1 VSTLTFA
8 AGDGE
13 EISPADLP
21 LPTLREDLRLQ
32 RLPADREGE
41 PGWMIHD
48 TVVNRFFRVGWLE
61 FEILSRWGGTAR
73 QIASQIH
80 AQTALRPSPEQ
91 VLVFVRFLEQ
101 HQLLRLP
108 IQALD
113 TLRLQGEAR
122 RRLDARWLLHHYLF
136 FRIPLAHPQ
145 RWLRYAATHLDW
157 LFTRW
162 TVLVIVALSLLGLIL
177 VGQRWD
183 EFSTAVKDSFSAEGL
198 LSFALA
204 LAFAKL
210 LHELGHALVATRL
223 GLRVAHMG
231 IAFVVMWPMLYTDT
245 GEAWRLPHARQ
256 RLAVASA
263 GILAELALAGV
274 ATLGWA
280 LAEPGPVRDALLYLA
295 TTGWV
300 LTLALNASPFTR
312 FDGYFILSDLLN
324 FPNLHERSF
333 ALARTTLRRHL
344 LGLPEPWPEPLPARR
359 RRGLVAFAFVTWLYR
374 LVLFFGIALAVYHF
388 FFKALGIA
396 LFVVEIGWFIVAP
409 VMREL
414 GHWWRHRAQVPAR
427 WRRWHWL
434 AAAGLVVVLLVP
446 WRSHVQGYG
455 MARATEQIRVFS
467 PFPARLQVL
476 HPPGRVEKGTVL
488 AELDQP
494 DIAARLGG
502 TQANLQAL
510 EGQLSALMADP
521 SGLQQ
526 QAAMRQRT
534 AVQLGEAHAAMAE
547 NARLRLVAPFAGI
560 WGDIDPYRG
569 AGQWVGSREMLGV
582 LHDPAHWRIDAY
594 VKQDDVTRVRVGDTA
609 YLYTRGSARRVAGK
623 VSAIS
628 GTRARQLDWP
638 ALSDRYGG
646 AIPTLA
652 REDALVPRLPVFH
665 VVIDLEGPPPPG
677 VETAGAVQI
686 RGQRR
691 SLMTAGVSWLA
702 ATFMR
707 ESGF

>member
-1 VSTLTFA
+1 MSDA
-8 AGDGE
+8 IA
-13 EISPADLP
+13 PADLP
-21 LPTLREDLRLQ
+21 LPALREDLRLQ
-32 RLPADREGE
+32 RLPSDRAGE
-41 PGWMIHD
+41 PVWMIHD
-48 TVVNRFFRVGWLE
+48 TVVNRFFRIGWLE

-73 QIASQIH
+73 DIATRLAAH
-80 AQTALRPSPEQ
+80 TALRPSAEQ
-91 VLVFVRFLEQ
+91 VLAFVRFLEQ
-101 HQLLRLP
+101 NQLVRLS

-113 TLRLQGEAR
+113 TLRQQGESR

-136 FRIPLAHPQ
+136 FRIPLTHPQ
-145 RWLRYAATHLDW
+145 RWLRTAATHLDW

-162 TVLVIVALSLLGLIL
+162 TVGVILALSALGLVL

-183 EFSTAVKDSFSAEGL
+183 EFSAAVKDSFSAEGL
-198 LSFALA
+198 VSFALA

-263 GILAELALAGV
+263 GILAELALAGI

-312 FDGYFILSDLLN
+312 FDGYFILSDLLD

-333 ALARTTLRRHL
+333 ALARTWMRRHL
-344 LGLPEPWPEPLPARR
+344 LGLPEPWPEPLPQRR
-359 RRGLVAFAFVTWLYR
+359 RRALVAFAFATWLYR

-396 LFVVEIGWFIVAP
+396 LFVVEIGWFIVTP
-409 VMREL
+409 VLREL
-414 GHWWRHRAQVPAR
+414 RYWWQHRAQVPRR
-427 WRRWHWL
+427 WRRWHLL
-434 AAAGLVVVLLVP
+434 AAGGLALLLLVP
-446 WRSHVQGYG
+446 WRTQVQGYG
-455 MARATEQIRVFS
+455 MARATEQLRVFA
-467 PFPARLQVL
+467 PFAARVQHL
-476 HPPGRVEKGTVL
+476 HPPGRVDKGAVL

-502 TQANLQAL
+502 TEASLQAL

-534 AVQLGEAHAAMAE
+534 AVQQGEASAAQAE
-547 NARLRLVAPFAGI
+547 SARLRLVAPFAGI
-560 WGDIDPYRG
+560 WSDVDPYRG
-569 AGQWVGSREMLGV
+569 KGQWVGNREMLGM
-582 LHDPAHWRIDAY
+582 LHNPTRWRLDAY
-594 VKQDDVTRVRVGDTA
+594 VKQDDVTRIRVGDAA
-609 YLYTRGSARRVAGK
+609 YFLTPGSAGRVAGT

-638 ALSDRYGG
+638 ALSDRFGG

-652 REDALVPRLPVFH
+652 RDDALVPRLPVFH
-665 VVIDLEGPPPPG
+665 VVIELEGPPPPG
-677 VETAGAVQI
+677 VETSGKVHI
-686 RGQRR
+686 RGARR
-691 SLMTAGVSWLA
+691 SLLGTAVRWMA
-702 ATFMR
+702 AVLMR